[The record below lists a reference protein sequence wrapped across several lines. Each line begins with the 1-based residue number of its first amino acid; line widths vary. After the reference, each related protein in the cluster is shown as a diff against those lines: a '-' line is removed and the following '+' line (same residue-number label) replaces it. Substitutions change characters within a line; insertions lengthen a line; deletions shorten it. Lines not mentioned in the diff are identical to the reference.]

1 MIFKFSKNN
10 KNDDNLINIASLLV
24 HAAKIDE
31 KYTND
36 EKIII
41 KKTLLNLGVKENEVD
56 NILDKAEEN
65 EKNSNQIIEFT
76 KEIKKMSE
84 NEKKKIVESLWSI
97 IYSDKKSDI
106 YESNLMR
113 RITGLLYLDSKTV
126 GDIKKNIKNKN
137 INL

>member
-84 NEKKKIVESLWSI
+84 NEKKK
-97 IYSDKKSDI
+97 
-106 YESNLMR
+106 NC
-113 RITGLLYLDSKTV
+113 
-126 GDIKKNIKNKN
+126 
-137 INL
+137 